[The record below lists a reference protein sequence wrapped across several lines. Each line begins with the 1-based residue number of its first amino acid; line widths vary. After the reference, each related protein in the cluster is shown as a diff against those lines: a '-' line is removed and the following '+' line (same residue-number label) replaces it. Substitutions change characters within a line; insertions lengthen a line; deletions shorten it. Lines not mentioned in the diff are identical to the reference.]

1 MIETRFSLRTAT
13 RVFEKPLPI
22 RRLWSYDTDIRKGRV
37 HGDVAATLWQ
47 KSLQP
52 IVYMDVIE
60 TSQVFAPLL
69 VRRAKL
75 GFASQG
81 QVLTP
86 EVLARYR
93 VLRVASLK
101 VTTTAKRT
109 QGGDGPQC
117 ASVKGLSPVMNG

>member
-1 MIETRFSLRTAT
+1 VMRL
-13 RVFEKPLPI
+13 VLPWMN
-22 RRLWSYDTDIRKGRV
+22 R
-37 HGDVAATLWQ
+37 
-47 KSLQP
+47 
-52 IVYMDVIE
+52 YM
-60 TSQVFAPLL
+60 APSIPVLLL

-81 QVLTP
+81 RVLTP

-93 VLRVASLK
+93 VPRVASVK
-101 VTTTAKRT
+101 VTTPTKRT

>member
-1 MIETRFSLRTAT
+1 M
-13 RVFEKPLPI
+13 
-22 RRLWSYDTDIRKGRV
+22 
-37 HGDVAATLWQ
+37 
-47 KSLQP
+47 
-52 IVYMDVIE
+52 
-60 TSQVFAPLL
+60 TSQFRGVFRVPML

-75 GFASQG
+75 GFVSQG

-93 VLRVASLK
+93 VPRVASLK

-117 ASVKGLSPVMNG
+117 VSVKGLSPVMNS

>member
-1 MIETRFSLRTAT
+1 MVFYAKVAPTFDVLTSTSHVINKEKATPYIFQTSL
-13 RVFEKPLPI
+13 FWSPPLI
-22 RRLWSYDTDIRKGRV
+22 AVR
-37 HGDVAATLWQ
+37 
-47 KSLQP
+47 
-52 IVYMDVIE
+52 
-60 TSQVFAPLL
+60 LL

-75 GFASQG
+75 GFVSQG

-93 VLRVASLK
+93 VPRVASLK

-117 ASVKGLSPVMNG
+117 VSVKGLSPVMNS

>member
-1 MIETRFSLRTAT
+1 MI
-13 RVFEKPLPI
+13 
-22 RRLWSYDTDIRKGRV
+22 
-37 HGDVAATLWQ
+37 
-47 KSLQP
+47 
-52 IVYMDVIE
+52 VI
-60 TSQVFAPLL
+60 TVPLL

-75 GFASQG
+75 GFVSQG

-93 VLRVASLK
+93 VPRVASLK

-117 ASVKGLSPVMNG
+117 VSVKGLSPVMNS

>member
-1 MIETRFSLRTAT
+1 MFVRR
-13 RVFEKPLPI
+13 RRDVFESLQLTEGGGLLGMTPQ
-22 RRLWSYDTDIRKGRV
+22 KGRRG
-37 HGDVAATLWQ
+37 HALTA
-47 KSLQP
+47 KISP
-52 IVYMDVIE
+52 
-60 TSQVFAPLL
+60 FL

-86 EVLARYR
+86 EALARHR
-93 VLRVASLK
+93 VPRVASWK

-109 QGGDGPQC
+109 QEGDGPQC